1 MADFILFAGRFRLGD
16 ALAAVT
22 ELAGAEPAPSAPF
35 GAPPTVT
42 AAWGAAWCYG
52 NRLEIARS
60 SNHPAADPEFRKLGD
75 IRTDMAMFYVAAQ
88 DRPGPREML
97 PFIRREADRQWAFC
111 HAGNLQH
118 PERIPTGGRIVD
130 GRNPSERLFL
140 HVLSGLDPEDPLP
153 SVESAL
159 DLLPGEPD
167 LNFLLLSADML
178 VASCR
183 YTPPEAG
190 PAASDDVPPAPDLI
204 PPLPERPMPG
214 LWFGTGESVRIIST
228 RQVST
233 ADVAWDAM
241 ANGSVFTI
249 SRKRW
254 EL

>member
-22 ELAGAEPAPSAPF
+22 ELAGPEPPPAAPF
-35 GAPPTVT
+35 GAPPDKT

-52 NRLEIARS
+52 NRLEAARS
-60 SNHPAADPEFRKLGD
+60 SNHPASDPEFRKLGE

-97 PFIRREADRQWAFC
+97 PFIRREVDRQWAFC

-140 HVLSGLDPEDPLP
+140 HVLSGLDPDDPLP
-153 SVESAL
+153 SVERAL
-159 DLLPGEPD
+159 DLVTGEAD

-178 VASCR
+178 VVSCR
-183 YTPPEAG
+183 YD
-190 PAASDDVPPAPDLI
+190 AAAVPGTASA
-204 PPLPERPMPG
+204 
-214 LWFGTGESVRIIST
+214 LWFGTGESMRIIAT
-228 RQVST
+228 RQVTT

-241 ANGSVFTI
+241 ANNSVLAI